1 MAQMVKNPP
10 AMPETQVQIPGWARP
25 PGEGNG
31 HLLQYSLLENSMDRG
46 AWQSTVSPW
55 GRKELDTTKRLILTN
70 ILKPHTQEPKDFSG
84 DIDMH

>member
-1 MAQMVKNPP
+1 
-10 AMPETQVQIPGWARP
+10 
-25 PGEGNG
+25 
-31 HLLQYSLLENSMDRG
+31 MDRG